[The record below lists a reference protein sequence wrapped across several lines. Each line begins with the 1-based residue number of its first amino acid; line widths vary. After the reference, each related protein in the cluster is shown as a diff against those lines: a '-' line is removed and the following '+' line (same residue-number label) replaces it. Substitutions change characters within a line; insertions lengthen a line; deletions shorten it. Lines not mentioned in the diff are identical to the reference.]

1 MEKPNTANNKI
12 LVLGV
17 GNLILGDEGV
27 GIHAIKYLE
36 NQDLG
41 KDIDLLDGGTGGFHM
56 LSVMDDYKTLIM
68 IDATIDS
75 KEEGSLSLIEPKF
88 ASDFPKALSSHDIG
102 LRDLVETATLLGHM
116 PKIYLITVSVTDI
129 SEVRMTL
136 SEKVENSLPEVGKLV
151 KSILKEIKK

>member
-1 MEKPNTANNKI
+1 LEKPNTANNKI

-17 GNLILGDEGV
+17 GNLILGDEGI

>member
-1 MEKPNTANNKI
+1 MEKSNQANNKI

-36 NQDLG
+36 KQNLG
-41 KDIDLLDGGTGGFHM
+41 LDIDLLDGGTGGFHM

-75 KEEGSLSLIEPKF
+75 KEEGSISLIEPKF

-116 PKIYLITVSVTDI
+116 PKIYLITVSVKDI

-136 SEKVENSLPEVGKLV
+136 SEKIEKSLPEVGKLV
-151 KSILKEIKK
+151 KSILEKIKK

>member
-1 MEKPNTANNKI
+1 MGKLNPAENKI
-12 LVLGV
+12 LILGV

-36 NQDLG
+36 NQDIG
-41 KDIDLLDGGTGGFHM
+41 NDIDLLDGGTGGFHM

-68 IDATIDS
+68 IDATIDY
-75 KEEGSLSLIEPKF
+75 KEEGSISLIEPKF

-116 PKIYLITVSVTDI
+116 PKIYLITVSVQDI

-136 SEKVENSLPEVGKLV
+136 SENVKKSLPEVAQLV
-151 KSILKEIKK
+151 KSILAKINN

>member
-17 GNLILGDEGV
+17 GNLILGDEGI

>member
-1 MEKPNTANNKI
+1 MEKSNQTENKI
-12 LVLGV
+12 LILGV
-17 GNLILGDEGV
+17 GNLILGDEGI

-41 KDIDLLDGGTGGFHM
+41 KNIDLLDGGTGGFHM
-56 LSVMDDYKTLIM
+56 LSVMEDYKTLIM

-75 KEEGSLSLIEPKF
+75 KKEGSISLIEPKF

-116 PKIYLITVSVTDI
+116 PKIYLITVSVKDI

-136 SEKVENSLPEVGKLV
+136 SENVKKSLPEVAQLV
-151 KSILKEIKK
+151 KSILAKIHN

>member
-1 MEKPNTANNKI
+1 MEQSKKRI
-12 LVLGV
+12 LILGV

-36 NQDLG
+36 TL
-41 KDIDLLDGGTGGFHM
+41 DIKGNVELLDGGTGGFHI
-56 LSVMDDYKTLIM
+56 LSVMEDYKTLIM

-75 KEEGSLSLIEPKF
+75 KEEGTISLIEPKF

-102 LRDLVETATLLGHM
+102 LRDLVETATVLGHI
-116 PKIYLITVSVTDI
+116 PKIYLITVSVNDL

-136 SEKVENSLPEVGKLV
+136 SKNIEKSLPKVGEMV
-151 KSILKEIKK
+151 ISILGKIN